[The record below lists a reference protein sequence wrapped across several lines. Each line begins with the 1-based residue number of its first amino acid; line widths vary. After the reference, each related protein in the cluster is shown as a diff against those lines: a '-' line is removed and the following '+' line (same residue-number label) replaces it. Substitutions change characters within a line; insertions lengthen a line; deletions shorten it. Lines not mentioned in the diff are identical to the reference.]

1 MTTKTALPEEPTRS
15 QGQRDSKT
23 LTLRL
28 PADTHEL
35 ISRAAEAVNQS
46 LNQFITDAAT
56 HSAENVFGEGAR
68 AAVGVAVLVD
78 LDSFAGRPA
87 IDVEALE
94 RAAGEFGRPAIR
106 SSFSSA
112 GAPDLSPSRLPLL
125 ARHYRHEELP
135 TRDALRLRLM
145 VEAIDIAAKGT
156 VRDFVILTGDEELGY
171 AAALLARH
179 GARVSGIGVRSDA
192 NMNPDFIR
200 AFDTF
205 RYYDQIVRPPESAEL
220 KRLRNLY
227 VASLVQAVYKLEAR
241 GAKAV
246 GSALIPMIKDR
257 HPEASLAMLEIRNW
271 RELAE
276 IAHDQGW
283 ALPIEQ
289 SGLDFLV
296 RLTDRGRDGARKELS
311 DAEAATARREEIEAI
326 RGAILEMLKIE
337 LPDASARFLIF
348 NTVQWVLNEEMTQ
361 DGLPLVELSHRV
373 ASRLAASS
381 VQQNTVY
388 RLLNGLYRAGAFEFT
403 ANPDN
408 DYDPRI
414 LYARVPLLN
423 FDHAFVLNL
432 LRALRKKH
440 PSLGTPDSLA
450 AAIYGTPAQTQRVV
464 QLLALAADPHV
475 GRGNIADA
483 LSKIGGPSG

>member
-1 MTTKTALPEEPTRS
+1 MTARTPGAQVGRPKNKAKGPRPKHIPQRMCISCRERSAKRTLFRIVRTPEGSVEIDATGKMNGRGAYLCDDPACWRRALS
-15 QGQRDSKT
+15 SNA
-23 LTLRL
+23 L
-28 PADTHEL
+28 
-35 ISRAAEAVNQS
+35 
-46 LNQFITDAAT
+46 
-56 HSAENVFGEGAR
+56 AR
-68 AAVGVAVLVD
+68 A
-78 LDSFAGRPA
+78 
-87 IDVEALE
+87 
-94 RAAGEFGRPAIR
+94 
-106 SSFSSA
+106 
-112 GAPDLSPSRLPLL
+112 
-125 ARHYRHEELP
+125 
-135 TRDALRLRLM
+135 
-145 VEAIDIAAKGT
+145 
-156 VRDFVILTGDEELGY
+156 
-171 AAALLARH
+171 
-179 GARVSGIGVRSDA
+179 
-192 NMNPDFIR
+192 
-200 AFDTF
+200 
-205 RYYDQIVRPPESAEL
+205 
-220 KRLRNLY
+220 
-227 VASLVQAVYKLEAR
+227 
-241 GAKAV
+241 
-246 GSALIPMIKDR
+246 
-257 HPEASLAMLEIRNW
+257 
-271 RELAE
+271 
-276 IAHDQGW
+276 
-283 ALPIEQ
+283 
-289 SGLDFLV
+289 
-296 RLTDRGRDGARKELS
+296 
-311 DAEAATARREEIEAI
+311 
-326 RGAILEMLKIE
+326 LKIE

-440 PSLGTPDSLA
+440 PSLGTPDRLA